1 MNQKKRQNL
10 LIGILI
16 IVAIIAIIYW
26 YPNYKKTPLIEESKQ
41 QTTTGLLSAEEII
54 KEIKLDFSILDNAL
68 FESLESHGILPV
80 TAGETGNPNP
90 FLSY

>member
-10 LIGILI
+10 LIVILI
-16 IVAIIAIIYW
+16 IVAIVAIVYW
-26 YPNYKKTPLIEESKQ
+26 YSNYKKTSPGESKQ
-41 QTTTGLLSAEEII
+41 QVAAGLSPIEEII
-54 KEIKLDFSILDNAL
+54 REIKLDFSILDDTL

>member
-26 YPNYKKTPLIEESKQ
+26 YPNYKKTSLIEKSEQ
-41 QTTTGLLSAEEII
+41 QTMTGLSPSEEII
-54 KEIKLDFSILDNAL
+54 EEIKLDFSILDNLL
-68 FESLESHGILPV
+68 FKSLESHGILPV